1 MELINIIRIKNI
13 DNIFCKY
20 STKIYYE
27 YYNIIHQNEIE
38 DINVE
43 LKDYFKNNIVD
54 INDDINKIDD
64 CNLIISPSHSDT
76 YYILKQLNS
85 EKREKV
91 LVICFDMHSDTYD
104 YNDSLWKGNVFSKLL
119 KENIIDH
126 FLVYGVPNYK
136 IKNTLNDVPKDIKE
150 KVKIKKTF
158 NLKKY
163 LRTIKP
169 TTIFISIDIDC
180 LDTRKNK
187 YSALEYCPMTILSNL
202 SKIKKDFYSDEEII
216 ELVKGCI
223 LVKNELGYSNLYK
236 VGENRTSIEKIIKY
250 IKKIKKY
257 CTRYKINLGFYNKK
271 IYADI
276 SEVNGYDYSK
286 KTFEVIVKLIDE
298 LI

>member
-1 MELINIIRIKNI
+1 ML
-13 DNIFCKY
+13 
-20 STKIYYE
+20 
-27 YYNIIHQNEIE
+27 
-38 DINVE
+38 
-43 LKDYFKNNIVD
+43 
-54 INDDINKIDD
+54 
-64 CNLIISPSHSDT
+64 
-76 YYILKQLNS
+76 
-85 EKREKV
+85 
-91 LVICFDMHSDTYD
+91 
-104 YNDSLWKGNVFSKLL
+104 
-119 KENIIDH
+119 
-126 FLVYGVPNYK
+126 
-136 IKNTLNDVPKDIKE
+136 
-150 KVKIKKTF
+150 KKTF